1 LTNRVKGVSVVATSS
16 GTSRHDAYPDHVLF
30 LADLLRSRW
39 SDDLQRLFADV
50 DDPPRGSWIRLLSMV
65 PPEGARPT
73 DLAVRARITKQ
84 ALGQMAEV
92 LLREGHLERT
102 RDERD
107 RRAYVLR
114 RTALG
119 DAAVERAEKVIAQM
133 EREWAAQVGPRR
145 YATFRAVLR
154 ELGDPSR

>member
-1 LTNRVKGVSVVATSS
+1 VVATDSS
-16 GTSRHDAYPDHVLF
+16 ASGQDIYPDHVLV

-39 SDDLQRLFADV
+39 SDDLKRLLADL
-50 DDPPRGSWIRLLSMV
+50 DDPPRGSWSRLLSMV
-65 PPEGARPT
+65 PPAGARPT
-73 DLAVRARITKQ
+73 DLALRARITKQ

-92 LLREGHLERT
+92 LLREGYLERT

-119 DAAVERAEKVIAQM
+119 DAMVKRAEKAIAQM
-133 EREWAAQVGPRR
+133 EREWADQVGPRR

-154 ELGDPSR
+154 ELGDSFR